1 MRRNTLR
8 ELRAYC
14 RRVGPLIHA
23 FTEALETV
31 FRFLTAYDKRE
42 KGKRLSQG
50 DRRLLET
57 WEALFAG
64 HKAVCHDVL
73 PQLGHVKCP
82 PIAAAYHWLIQDAVF
97 LVPFGPRQTAHSGS
111 VGYQG
116 ESFDDLTFRR
126 PAPIGYGPLALGKGL
141 TTRLASAS
149 LLPPFGLACLLDVPP
164 VTGLEP
170 AVVRTDL
177 VWEKSLTC
185 AHFAT
190 IIPPVTC

>member
-23 FTEALETV
+23 FTEASETV

-42 KGKRLSQG
+42 KGKRLSRE

-57 WEALFAG
+57 GEALFTR

-82 PIAAAYHWLIQDAVF
+82 PIAAACHWLIQDAFSDHCKCVG
-97 LVPFGPRQTAHSGS
+97 LWERAIREGDQSAGSEISKLTVEQGMLVYNLLKEVPFEEA
-111 VGYQG
+111 
-116 ESFDDLTFRR
+116 D
-126 PAPIGYGPLALGKGL
+126 
-141 TTRLASAS
+141 S
-149 LLPPFGLACLLDVPP
+149 LLQRLPQRTFEWFRP
-164 VTGLEP
+164 VSP
-170 AVVRTDL
+170 
-177 VWEKSLTC
+177 S
-185 AHFAT
+185 T
-190 IIPPVTC
+190 IDPRAFVGTMAGTMRPKG

>member
-23 FTEALETV
+23 FTEASETV

-73 PQLGHVKCP
+73 PQLGHVRCP
-82 PIAAAYHWLIQDAVF
+82 PLPPH
-97 LVPFGPRQTAHSGS
+97 TTGS
-111 VGYQG
+111 
-116 ESFDDLTFRR
+116 FRTLSSLC
-126 PAPIGYGPLALGKGL
+126 PLARARLL
-141 TTRLASAS
+141 TLAPSATRAKVSMIS
-149 LLPPFGLACLLDVPP
+149 LSGVP
-164 VTGLEP
+164 
-170 AVVRTDL
+170 RR
-177 VWEKSLTC
+177 
-185 AHFAT
+185 
-190 IIPPVTC
+190 